1 MPKNVKNTTIVNLLD
16 LIVPHICRGCGRIG
30 SPLCDCCKNNIILN
44 HHNICPVCHHSC
56 PTGKCP
62 RCKHLPP
69 IFIAGSRTDL
79 IGQLIHDYKFN
90 SVRALARSLAE
101 ILNDIIPSNLSSIT
115 TNITNSPQIQIV
127 PLPTISKHIRERGL
141 DHTYLIA
148 KHFAHLR
155 GSNCRVSKLLTR
167 NQNTVQVGSSREV
180 RLTQASS
187 AYSLVKNAAIN
198 PSTTYILFDDVWTTG
213 ASLQA
218 AYAIL
223 QKTGISN
230 IIIAALALSS

>member
-16 LIVPHICRGCGRIG
+16 LIAPHICRGCGRIG

-44 HHNICPVCHHSC
+44 YHNICPVCHHSC
-56 PTGKCP
+56 PAGKCP
-62 RCKHLPP
+62 HCKHLPP
-69 IFIAGSRTDL
+69 IFITGSRTDL

-90 SVRALARSLAE
+90 SVRALARPLAE
-101 ILNDIIPSNLSSIT
+101 ILNSIIPNNLSAST
-115 TNITNSPQIQIV
+115 ANDTNTLKTQII
-127 PLPTISKHIRERGL
+127 PLPTINKHIRERGL

-187 AYSLVKNAAIN
+187 AYFLVKNAAID

-223 QKTGISN
+223 QKAGARN
-230 IIIAALALSS
+230 VIIAALALSS